1 MKLHIKHITKIG
13 VACLLVTVGVA
24 SVIKIAQLHIPL
36 AHAQIDSSSLAVAVP
51 LQQNLEPGSV
61 ICISQKNFKAC
72 DVGFDSG
79 MYGVVTATPAAALA
93 PDILED
99 NTELVVSKGKTE
111 VRVSTVNGKIAVG
124 DLITS
129 SPIAGVAQR
138 ANQNGYVLGV
148 ALEAYDVSD
157 TKQIGTVVAS
167 INVSQ
172 TNSFTDVK
180 NNLLYVIKQALQSPT
195 LTPLASLRYVL
206 AFSIALIA
214 FVLGFIYF
222 GRVTKAGVEAIGRN
236 PLASRAIEFT
246 VVFHIALTIAIV
258 LVGLG
263 IAYLILIL

>member
-1 MKLHIKHITKIG
+1 MKLYKKNITELG
-13 VACLLVTVGVA
+13 LFCLLVTIGISAVYTFLAARV
-24 SVIKIAQLHIPL
+24 PL
-36 AHAQIDSSSLAVAVP
+36 ANSQIDASSLALAVP
-51 LQQNLEPGSV
+51 LQSNLPEGSV
-61 ICISQKNFKAC
+61 VCISQNNFKAC

-79 MYGVVTATPAAALA
+79 MYGVVSATPAAALA
-93 PDILED
+93 PEALED
-99 NTELVVSKGKTE
+99 KTELVVSKGRTL
-111 VRVSTVNGKIAVG
+111 VRVSTVNGKIAAG

-129 SPIAGVAQR
+129 SPVAGVAQR

-148 ALEAYDVSD
+148 ALEPYDSSD
-157 TKQIGTVVAS
+157 TKAVGTIVAS
-167 INVSQ
+167 ISVSQ

-236 PLASRAIEFT
+236 PLASKMIEVT
-246 VVFHIALTIAIV
+246 VVFHIGLTIFIV

>member
-1 MKLHIKHITKIG
+1 MSVPKKLFRPI
-13 VACLLVTVGVA
+13 LLSLISMSVGIF
-24 SVIKIAQLHIPL
+24 SISQILPILTQT
-36 AHAQIDSSSLAVAVP
+36 AHAQIDASSLAVAVP
-51 LQQNLEPGSV
+51 LQENLEPGSI
-61 ICISQKNFKAC
+61 ICISQNNYKAC
-72 DVGFDSG
+72 NTAFDSG

-93 PDILED
+93 PDVLED
-99 NTELVVSKGKTE
+99 KTKLVVSKGKTA
-111 VRVSTVNGKIAVG
+111 VRVSTLNGKIAAG

-129 SPIAGVAQR
+129 SPTAGVGQR

-148 ALEAYDVSD
+148 ALEPFDADDPTAV
-157 TKQIGTVVAS
+157 GTIVTS

-172 TNSFTDVK
+172 TTSFTDTR
-180 NNLLYVIKQALQSPT
+180 NNLLYVLKQALASPT

-236 PLASRAIEFT
+236 PLAGRMIEAT
-246 VVFHIALTIAIV
+246 VVFHILLTIAIV

>member
-1 MKLHIKHITKIG
+1 MNIHKKNIIKLGLFSLLLTAEIFSFLKMITTAIP
-13 VACLLVTVGVA
+13 TV
-24 SVIKIAQLHIPL
+24 S
-36 AHAQIDSSSLAVAVP
+36 AQIDASDVAVAVP
-51 LQQNLEPGSV
+51 LQKPLEAGSV
-61 ICISQKNFKAC
+61 ICISQNNFKAC
-72 DVGFDSG
+72 DIGFDPG
-79 MYGVVTATPAAALA
+79 MYGVIVATPAAAIA
-93 PDILED
+93 PEVNDA
-99 NTELVVSKGKTE
+99 NTQLVSNRGRTM
-111 VRVSTVNGKIAVG
+111 VRVSTVNGKIATG
-124 DLITS
+124 DLLTS
-129 SPIAGVAQR
+129 SPVAGVAQR

-148 ALEAYDVSD
+148 ALEPYDSSD
-157 TKQIGTVVAS
+157 TKSVGTIVAS

-236 PLASRAIEFT
+236 PLASKAIEFT
-246 VVFHIALTIAIV
+246 VIFHIGLTIAIV

-263 IAYLILIL
+263 SAYLILSL